1 MGGLFGGSPQKVS
14 STAPEVSGLRMQT
27 SARGRAIPLVYGK
40 TRVAAN
46 VIWYG
51 DFRAVEHRSR
61 QSAGGKGGG
70 GGSPIETV
78 SYSYEVAVQ
87 LALCEGPVRSIGTVW
102 VGKNVGTLGTWNL
115 SQFTGDPGQQPM
127 PYLLSRPA
135 LADAALSYRGTA
147 YVGTGLLALG
157 DDPSLPN
164 MSFEV
169 DSTFGL
175 SDSIRDAN
183 PADVLA
189 DLLGNTRYGLGARAD
204 ALGDLTALRQW
215 CLAAGLLVSPAYTE
229 QQPARELLSRLLQI
243 AAAGVYYSE
252 GRIKA
257 VPLANSPA
265 SGNGVQY
272 SPDLTPAYDLGDDD
286 FLQDGDSDPVQC
298 RRTATADVYNCVR
311 VKFVNRASGY
321 NDETVE
327 AKDPGAIARDGL
339 RLQELDLHELAD
351 ANVARLVAQLALQRG
366 YVRNRYQF
374 RLGWRFAL
382 LEPTDL
388 VTLSDAGLGL
398 TRALVR
404 ITEIEEDEDGTLSVQ
419 AEEVPIGTVNATRY
433 PTQASNGYAVNHNTP
448 PGAAN
453 RPVIF
458 EPPLALAGAPE
469 IWLAASGSSDTWGG
483 CDVWVSDDNATYQR
497 LGRLNGKCRH
507 GVLAAPLPASVGIDT
522 ANLLRVDVAAAG
534 GVLLA
539 ATQQNADQLVSLCY
553 VDGELLAYRDATLT
567 APGRYDLGYLV
578 RGAWGTPISSHGTG
592 SAFARLDQ
600 SIARFGYDK
609 ARVGQ
614 TLYIKLQSFNIY
626 GNHTESLAELTAYP
640 YQIKGAALADVTGL
654 ALEQPFSGRS
664 CKIRWNAVDGA
675 IAYSVEV
682 WGGSPQAL
690 RRSVAVGDTRR
701 YEYSWED
708 ATADGGPWRQI
719 SLRVRAISATGVSGN
734 WATVVANNP
743 VPPAL
748 TGISVSPGYNAIFF
762 ACSQPAD
769 LDAAGLR
776 VWLSTVAGFTPAD
789 GSLVYDGPDYSTTL
803 YQLRDRTPLQ
813 AGTTYYLRAAAF
825 DAFGKDGLQISSEY
839 TITPVSVAGGLKPG
853 DIDAAMVRA
862 LDTAKLTGTL
872 KDWQLESINAAKIAG
887 QLVDGQLAALH
898 AAKLVG
904 QLQDPQIAQLSADKL
919 LGKVQL
925 NQLAADVQGPLAS
938 AVSTANQALITANHA
953 ASATSVSQLSA
964 QVDALSTNL
973 LPVALWKPGM
983 QALPAPWGNNW
994 NDASEQVI
1002 ITAPGPYGDAATV
1015 LKAVA
1020 ISGQA
1025 DGGWNI
1031 STAVDRTRAYRFCVW
1046 IKDVSGNA
1054 GSVYLGI
1061 DTVCNPAGVPVG
1073 NPYFHVHAKS
1083 GLANGRWYLF
1093 TGYIYP
1099 EGATFPAQ
1107 AQSAIYDGETGTV
1120 VATGSDFAWRPGAEL
1135 TNPRCYQYYADAG
1148 AEQWFAYPRFEALD
1162 GREPSIADLLAGT
1175 ALLNAKA
1182 AITRVANVEVAVAG
1196 KAAASDVTTLQAR
1209 VAAAEAGISAANQA
1223 RADGDAA
1230 SASSINQVN
1239 ARMAPGG
1246 DIYGALAGKAAQ
1258 VALEATNTRVST
1270 VETLAHGKASA
1281 SEFQQLNASVTGA
1294 RREVFVPGDIN
1305 VFYPVALQAAGRP
1318 NASTNTWRV
1327 SRPYVHQDGSWAG
1340 SYVADITAR
1349 GSDWG
1354 NAPPALISVFQRT
1367 GSGLAS
1373 WGIGKVSPAQT
1384 TPHVVLHLRG
1394 GLTHTIELMGPPT
1407 SIDVTMPGSD
1417 GTVLLRSGVESY
1429 AKIAQADAPLAIYL
1443 NKDWRPDGTLA
1454 KESVELLPQ
1463 ALNDISAQNTR
1474 LATAEAVLGTKAAA
1488 TTVEMLQ
1495 ARVNRRKSYRVT
1507 TWGNAYDGRYGAENA
1522 GFFTSD
1528 GVHLAGYNRS
1538 YVVVRFNPDGTV
1550 ATSTAFDVYGA
1561 GALFSG
1567 GAAEMAGHLNAMPLG
1582 TLVLIYTSD
1591 EPGNLRLSGGLADAI
1606 YRCGGTSAIFASG
1619 GGSGFHAHAVYVLMG
1634 RISGKQG
1641 TAFEAYRGDM
1651 PQDPAAYL
1659 SLSFDIMNGEFVGIS
1674 PAATASAG
1682 AVLNRIH
1689 QVEATVAGK
1698 ASATDITTLQARVGS
1713 AEASVTTLASAQA
1726 SLDGRV
1732 SGKWGVAIEATLPD
1746 GRKKLS
1752 GLQAFNDGSTASFV
1766 ISADQLLIQGAGSAI
1781 NPDPYFQDASCWHT
1795 YTGSWGIAKI
1805 PDGRAGDYALRSLS
1819 RPAEITGARPLPFDP
1834 GKNYRVKAWARGLEG
1849 ANGQL
1854 YLGAQL
1860 LDSNGNNLSGNGT
1873 FWYTTITPL
1882 TSVWTE
1888 CVGFIGPNHA
1898 LVPPSGAKS
1907 FRPIALLN
1915 YTGTAGYMELQAYEI
1930 EEVLP
1935 STLIQ
1940 NGAITTDKI
1949 AANAILADKIAANS
1963 ISSSHI
1969 VVGSLTGDRLA
1980 VNSIS
1985 GDKIQAGTLTA
1996 NHIDSRNLTIKDAAG
2011 NVIFGAGQSLDVGRI
2026 TGLGSLATANSV
2038 GVSQVSGLGPLATKA
2053 QVAASDMAVGSLS
2066 AISANLGTVTAG
2078 NLSIQSDGAGGW
2090 GKLQSGSK
2098 WWYDGQN
2105 GWVLARE
2112 PGGGSLLEFQGGST
2126 LLRMSSWGD
2135 CLLRFGDKIEMR
2147 GDGFVRVRRIA
2158 VAEPDIVASGTQ
2170 AVSNS
2175 WWLGEDY
2182 YWSTGSGDNRES
2194 GYGERS
2200 RTQVILI
2207 DTGIS
2212 VSASWYTAASDIYA
2226 ATATISSGQ
2235 SRNGGGTGYGET
2247 SIVIGDGLSSGGGGY
2262 IDNRV
2267 YIKYVYQH
2275 VGQPIFIS
2283 AVDWKLV
2290 RI

>member
-87 LALCEGPVRSIGTVW
+87 LALCEGPVRGIGTVW

-115 SQFTGDPGQQPM
+115 SQFTGGPGQQPM
-127 PYLLSRPA
+127 PYQLSRPA

-147 YVGTGLLALG
+147 YVATGLLALG

-175 SDSIRDAN
+175 SDSVRDAN

-189 DLLGNTRYGLGARAD
+189 DLVGNTRYGLGARAD

-215 CLAAGLLVSPAYTE
+215 CQAAGLLVSPAYTE

-339 RLQELDLHELAD
+339 RLQELELHELAD

-600 SIARFGYDK
+600 SIAKFGYDK
-609 ARVGQ
+609 ARVGRI
-614 TLYIKLQSFNIY
+614 LYIKLQSFNIY
-626 GNHTESLAELTAYP
+626 GSHTESLAELTVYP

-675 IAYSVEV
+675 IAYNVEV

-719 SLRVRAISATGVSGN
+719 SLRVRAISATGASGN

-776 VWLSTVAGFTPAD
+776 VWLSTVAGFTPGD
-789 GSLVYDGPDYSTTL
+789 GSLVYDGPDYTTTL

-839 TITPVSVAGGLKPG
+839 TVSPVSVAGGLKPG

-904 QLQDPQIAQLSADKL
+904 QLNDSQLAAMNASKLIGQLQDSQLAALSVDKL
-919 LGKVQL
+919 LGKVPL

-938 AVSTANQALITANHA
+938 AVSTANQALAKANDA
-953 ASATSVSQLSA
+953 ATATSVQQLQARLSNTDSTVASSLTRLGNVESTLAGKASASDVTSLQARLNNGGDIRNDIDTRASRTELSA
-964 QVDALSTNL
+964 QVHTLNQAIATTSQTQATRTDTIEARLNSGDIKTAIGNKADKTAL
-973 LPVALWKPGM
+973 
-983 QALPAPWGNNW
+983 
-994 NDASEQVI
+994 
-1002 ITAPGPYGDAATV
+1002 DAAVTR
-1015 LKAVA
+1015 LTTAETNINGKAGVSDLNALRSEVRTSGRNMLDVSGWVPGSTHPAQFSRNGTEAENSFIFAAGPFGETLPLWRCVA
-1020 ISGQA
+1020 DGSNNN
-1025 DGGWNI
+1025 DGGWNHTAI
-1031 STAVDRTRAYRFCVW
+1031 TINPKKSYRFSVWLRPVSGRATAYLGTSTAKRMTGVVD
-1046 IKDVSGNA
+1046 S
-1054 GSVYLGI
+1054 
-1061 DTVCNPAGVPVG
+1061 
-1073 NPYFHVHAKS
+1073 NPYFAAAVHDH
-1083 GLANGRWYLF
+1083 GGVPLINGRWYLMVGF
-1093 TGYIYP
+1093 RLSCDYTGP
-1099 EGATFPAQ
+1099 DLQLSG
-1107 AQSAIYDGETGTV
+1107 IYDAETGAKVFNGMDLLSQTTDT
-1120 VATGSDFAWRPGAEL
+1120 AAIHRAYQFYGS
-1135 TNPRCYQYYADAG
+1135 TG
-1148 AEQWFAYPRFEALD
+1148 AEQWFALPRMELLD
-1162 GREPSIADLLAGT
+1162 GNEPAVADLLAGG
-1175 ALLNAKA
+1175 ARSA
-1182 AITRVANVEVAVAG
+1182 ASGLATRLTTVETGMAG
-1196 KAAASDVTTLQAR
+1196 KAAATDVLNLQAR
-1209 VAAAEAGISAANQA
+1209 LNS
-1223 RADGDAA
+1223 
-1230 SASSINQVN
+1230 
-1239 ARMAPGG
+1239 G
-1246 DIYGALAGKAAQ
+1246 DIRAALDSKAGLTDLSALA
-1258 VALEATNTRVST
+1258 NRVIST
-1270 VETLAHGKASA
+1270 ETAITGKASA
-1281 SEFQQLNASVTGA
+1281 SDVTSLQA
-1294 RREVFVPGDIN
+1294 RLSTGGDILT
-1305 VFYPVALQAAGRP
+1305 ALNNKAA
-1318 NASTNTWRV
+1318 
-1327 SRPYVHQDGSWAG
+1327 Q
-1340 SYVADITAR
+1340 
-1349 GSDWG
+1349 
-1354 NAPPALISVFQRT
+1354 
-1367 GSGLAS
+1367 SGLDAS
-1373 WGIGKVSPAQT
+1373 
-1384 TPHVVLHLRG
+1384 
-1394 GLTHTIELMGPPT
+1394 
-1407 SIDVTMPGSD
+1407 
-1417 GTVLLRSGVESY
+1417 
-1429 AKIAQADAPLAIYL
+1429 
-1443 NKDWRPDGTLA
+1443 
-1454 KESVELLPQ
+1454 
-1463 ALNDISAQNTR
+1463 NTR
-1474 LATAEAVLGTKAAA
+1474 LSAVEVLAAGKA
-1488 TTVEMLQ
+1488 
-1495 ARVNRRKSYRVT
+1495 
-1507 TWGNAYDGRYGAENA
+1507 
-1522 GFFTSD
+1522 
-1528 GVHLAGYNRS
+1528 
-1538 YVVVRFNPDGTV
+1538 
-1550 ATSTAFDVYGA
+1550 ATSTV
-1561 GALFSG
+1561 
-1567 GAAEMAGHLNAMPLG
+1567 
-1582 TLVLIYTSD
+1582 
-1591 EPGNLRLSGGLADAI
+1591 
-1606 YRCGGTSAIFASG
+1606 
-1619 GGSGFHAHAVYVLMG
+1619 
-1634 RISGKQG
+1634 
-1641 TAFEAYRGDM
+1641 TA
-1651 PQDPAAYL
+1651 
-1659 SLSFDIMNGEFVGIS
+1659 
-1674 PAATASAG
+1674 
-1682 AVLNRIH
+1682 
-1689 QVEATVAGK
+1689 
-1698 ASATDITTLQARVGS
+1698 LQARVGS
-1713 AEASVTTLASAQA
+1713 AEASVTTLTSAQA

-1766 ISADQLLIQGAGSAI
+1766 ISADQLLIQGAGSAL

-1795 YTGSWGIAKI
+1795 YAGSWAIAKI

-1834 GKNYRVKAWARGLEG
+1834 GKNYRVKAWARGLDG
-1849 ANGQL
+1849 ANGKL
-1854 YLGAQL
+1854 YLGVQL
-1860 LDSNGNNLSGNGT
+1860 LDSNGSNLSGNGT
-1873 FWYTTITPL
+1873 FWYTTITAL
-1882 TSVWTE
+1882 TSAWAE

-1907 FRPIALLN
+1907 WRPIALLN
-1915 YTGTAGYMELQAYEI
+1915 YAGTAGYMELQAFEV

-1963 ISSSHI
+1963 ISSTHI

-1996 NHIDSRNLTIKDAAG
+1996 NHIDTRNLTIKDAAG

-2026 TGLGSLATANSV
+2026 TGLGSLATANNVGVSQVSGLGPLATANGVNVNQVTGLGSLATANNVGVSQVSGLGPLATANGVNVNQVTGLGSLATANNV

-2090 GKLQSGSK
+2090 GKLQSGNK
-2098 WWYDGQN
+2098 WWNDGQN

-2112 PGGGSLLEFQGGST
+2112 PGGGSVLEFQGGST

-2135 CLLRFGDKIEMR
+2135 CLLRFGDKVEMR

-2158 VAEPDIVASGTQ
+2158 VAEPDIVASGTIDVQ
-2170 AVSNS
+2170 GS
-2175 WWLGEDY
+2175 WWLGEY
-2182 YWSTGSGDNRES
+2182 YTYETPTTVENGIMAS
-2194 GYGERS
+2194 GYRP
-2200 RTQVILI
+2200 RTQTILI
-2207 DTGIS
+2207 DTQVNYPDAWNVAPSDMFG
-2212 VSASWYTAASDIYA
+2212 AS
-2226 ATATISSGQ
+2226 ATIAGGHSSQ
-2235 SRNGGGTGYGET
+2235 GGGTGYGR
-2247 SIVIGDGLSSGGGGY
+2247 VHVAVGDGLSQGGGGL
-2262 IDNRV
+2262 IDNRI
-2267 YIKYVYQH
+2267 YICYIYEH
-2275 VGQPIFIS
+2275 IGNPILIS
-2283 AVDWKLV
+2283 RVKWKLV
-2290 RI
+2290 RL

>member
-87 LALCEGPVRSIGTVW
+87 LALCEGPVRGIGTVW

-115 SQFTGDPGQQPM
+115 SQFTGGPGQQPM

-339 RLQELDLHELAD
+339 RLQELELHELAD

-458 EPPLALAGAPE
+458 EPPLALAGSPE

-776 VWLSTVAGFTPAD
+776 VWLSTVAGFTPGD

-825 DAFGKDGLQISSEY
+825 DAFGKDSLQISSEY

-898 AAKLVG
+898 AAKLLG

-938 AVSTANQALITANHA
+938 AVSTANQALITANNA

-994 NDASEQVI
+994 NDTSEQVI
-1002 ITAPGPYGDAATV
+1002 ITAPGPYGDAATM

-1061 DTVCNPAGVPVG
+1061 DTVCNPAGVPVW

-1107 AQSAIYDGETGTV
+1107 AQSAIYDGETGMV
-1120 VATGSDFAWRPGAEL
+1120 VATGSDYAWRPGAEL

-1258 VALEATNTRVST
+1258 AALEATNTRVST
-1270 VETLAHGKASA
+1270 VETLANGKASA
-1281 SEFQQLNASVTGA
+1281 STV
-1294 RREVFVPGDIN
+1294 D
-1305 VFYPVALQAAGRP
+1305 ALQAQ
-1318 NASTNTWRV
+1318 AS
-1327 SRPYVHQDGSWAG
+1327 
-1340 SYVADITAR
+1340 
-1349 GSDWG
+1349 
-1354 NAPPALISVFQRT
+1354 
-1367 GSGLAS
+1367 
-1373 WGIGKVSPAQT
+1373 
-1384 TPHVVLHLRG
+1384 
-1394 GLTHTIELMGPPT
+1394 
-1407 SIDVTMPGSD
+1407 
-1417 GTVLLRSGVESY
+1417 
-1429 AKIAQADAPLAIYL
+1429 
-1443 NKDWRPDGTLA
+1443 
-1454 KESVELLPQ
+1454 
-1463 ALNDISAQNTR
+1463 
-1474 LATAEAVLGTKAAA
+1474 
-1488 TTVEMLQ
+1488 
-1495 ARVNRRKSYRVT
+1495 RRKNYRVT
-1507 TWGNAYDGRYGAENA
+1507 SWGNSYDYRFGTETPGLYNG
-1522 GFFTSD
+1522 D
-1528 GVHLAGYNRS
+1528 GIRLTGYHRS
-1538 YVVVRFNPDGTV
+1538 YVVVRFAADGTV
-1550 ATSTAFDVYGA
+1550 VTSVAFDVYGV
-1561 GALFSG
+1561 GHLHGNG
-1567 GAAEMAGHLNAMPLG
+1567 GAAEMAAHLNAMPLG
-1582 TLVLIYTSD
+1582 TLVLIYTCD
-1591 EPGNLRLSGGLADAI
+1591 EPFNHRLDSGLPDAI
-1606 YRCGGTSAIFASG
+1606 YRCGGTAAMFLSAG
-1619 GGSGFHAHAVYVLMG
+1619 GATFHGRSVYVLLG
-1634 RISGKQG
+1634 KISGKQG
-1641 TAFEAYRGDM
+1641 TAFEAYRGDGVN
-1651 PQDPAAYL
+1651 DPAAYL
-1659 SLSFDIMNGEFVGIS
+1659 SIGFDIVSGEFVGIS

-1682 AVLNRIH
+1682 AVLNRIQ

-1698 ASATDITTLQARVGS
+1698 ASATDISTLQARVGS
-1713 AEASVTTLASAQA
+1713 TEASVTTLTSAQA

-1854 YLGAQL
+1854 YLGVQL

-1888 CVGFIGPNHA
+1888 CVGFIGPGHA
-1898 LVPPSGAKS
+1898 LAPPSGAKS

-1963 ISSSHI
+1963 ISSTHI

-2026 TGLGSLATANSV
+2026 TGLGSLATANNV

-2200 RTQVILI
+2200 RTQIILI

-2212 VSASWYTAASDIYA
+2212 FSSNWHTAASDIYA
-2226 ATATISSGQ
+2226 ATATIASGQ
-2235 SRNGGGTGYGET
+2235 ARNGGGTGYGET